1 MFSGLLPIVVTPRG
15 LVQVIRQW
23 TTTNQVGIWNRTL
36 HFSLSKHALMYR
48 PVYVLI
54 CVLATAFFI
63 ASALELR
70 ASAKEERTAQNYQAA
85 AGLQ

>member
-1 MFSGLLPIVVTPRG
+1 MRSCIGPFT
-15 LVQVIRQW
+15 
-23 TTTNQVGIWNRTL
+23 
-36 HFSLSKHALMYR
+36 
-48 PVYVLI
+48 VLI